1 MKIAFTPGRSRPA
14 RLLAK
19 VALFGAAVS
28 LPATGHVL
36 SVSHGSLLQD
46 GSDLLYELRM
56 PLSEVPEDD
65 DRARI
70 LLGAFLVLDGDQ
82 PGDRVDGKC
91 NEDAGQGLFLCT
103 ATYRFP
109 DPPKAVAVRCEFP
122 AVTVPQHVHVL
133 RSGDGEMV
141 RQTVFDITYTEAEI
155 RFTPPTWRETVATES
170 GAGFRRALT
179 SPELLLFLL
188 ALALA
193 GRSKPEFAACA
204 GGFLAAQ
211 ALVAVVGGMIA
222 LAPPVRFLE
231 AAAALTVAYL
241 AAEILFLPDASMR
254 WLACG
259 AMGTFHG
266 LFFATLLGSAQ
277 MSPAYFLPG
286 ALAGE
291 GLALALLGSVRLRY
305 IGSRTEQLGA
315 ILLLV
320 GGLGWFGLRVIQ

>member
-1 MKIAFTPGRSRPA
+1 MKLAPSPRMGRRAGFLA
-14 RLLAK
+14 R
-19 VALFGAAVS
+19 VALLGAAAS
-28 LPATGHVL
+28 LPAAGHVL

-46 GSDLLYELRM
+46 GNDLLYELRM

-65 DRARI
+65 DRAQI
-70 LLGAFLVLDGDQ
+70 LLGAFLALDGGQ
-82 PGDRVDGKC
+82 PGERVDGKC
-91 NEDAGQGLFLCT
+91 DEDAGQGLFLCT

-109 DPPKAVAVRCEFP
+109 EPPKAVAVRCEFP

-133 RSGDGEMV
+133 RSGEGEMV

-193 GRSKPEFAACA
+193 GRAKRELAACA
-204 GGFLAAQ
+204 GGFLVAQ
-211 ALVAVVGGMIA
+211 ALVAVVGGMIG

-305 IGSRTEQLGA
+305 IGSRSEQLGA

>member
-1 MKIAFTPGRSRPA
+1 MKLAFTPGRNRLA

-19 VALFGAAVS
+19 VALLGTAAS

-46 GSDLLYELRM
+46 GNDLLYELRM

-70 LLGAFLVLDGDQ
+70 LLSAFLVRDGDQ
-82 PGDRVDGKC
+82 PAEQVDRNC

-109 DPPKAVAVRCEFP
+109 EPPKAVAVRCEFP

-133 RSGDGEMV
+133 RSGEGDMV

-193 GRSKPEFAACA
+193 GRSKQELAACA
-204 GGFLAAQ
+204 GGFLVAQ
-211 ALVAVVGGMIA
+211 GLVAVVGGMIA
-222 LAPPVRFLE
+222 PAAPVRFLE

-266 LFFATLLGSAQ
+266 LFFATLLGAAQ

-305 IGSRTEQLGA
+305 VGSRAEQLGA

>member
-1 MKIAFTPGRSRPA
+1 MKPALAPLLNRLAELLSRA
-14 RLLAK
+14 ALL
-19 VALFGAAVS
+19 GAAAS
-28 LPATGHVL
+28 LPVAGHVL

-56 PLSEVPEDD
+56 PLAEAPEGD
-65 DRARI
+65 DRAQT
-70 LLGAFLVLDGDQ
+70 LLSAFLVLDGDQ
-82 PGDRVDGKC
+82 PGDQVEATC
-91 NEDAGQGLFLCT
+91 NENAGQGLFVCT

-109 DPPKAVAVRCEFP
+109 EPPKTVAVRCDFP

-133 RSGDGEMV
+133 RSGEGEMV

-193 GRSKPEFAACA
+193 GRSKREFAACV

-211 ALVAVVGGMIA
+211 ALVAVVGGVIGI
-222 LAPPVRFLE
+222 APPVRFLE

-291 GLALALLGSVRLRY
+291 GLALALLGGVRLRY
-305 IGSRTEQLGA
+305 VGSRTEQLGA

>member
-1 MKIAFTPGRSRPA
+1 MKLALSPLMGLQAGILA
-14 RLLAK
+14 R
-19 VALFGAAVS
+19 VALFGAAAS
-28 LPATGHVL
+28 LPAAGHVL

-46 GSDLLYELRM
+46 GSDLRYELRM
-56 PLSEVPEDD
+56 PLSEVPADD

-70 LLGAFLVLDGDQ
+70 LLGAFLVLDGDK
-82 PGDRVDGKC
+82 PGERVDGNC
-91 NEDAGQGLFLCT
+91 NEDTGQGLFLCA

-109 DPPKAVAVRCEFP
+109 EPPKAVAVRCDFP

-133 RSGDGEMV
+133 RSGEGEMV

-155 RFTPPTWRETVATES
+155 RFTPPTWGETAATQS
-170 GAGFRRALT
+170 AAGFRRALT

-193 GRSKPEFAACA
+193 GRSRRELAACA
-204 GGFLAAQ
+204 GGFLTAQ
-211 ALVAVVGGMIA
+211 ALVAVVGGTIG
-222 LAPPVRFLE
+222 LAPAVRFLE

-277 MSPAYFLPG
+277 ISPAYFLPG

-291 GLALALLGSVRLRY
+291 GLALAALGSVRLRY

>member
-1 MKIAFTPGRSRPA
+1 MKLALSP
-14 RLLAK
+14 LLARQAGSLAR
-19 VALFGAAVS
+19 VALLGATAS
-28 LPATGHVL
+28 LPAAGHVL
-36 SVSHGSLLQD
+36 SVSHGSLLHD
-46 GSDLLYELRM
+46 GNDLVYELRM

-70 LLGAFLVLDGDQ
+70 LLGAFLVLDGDR
-82 PGDRVDGKC
+82 PGERVDGKC

-109 DPPKAVAVRCEFP
+109 APPKAVAVRCEFP

-133 RSGDGEMV
+133 RSGEGEMV

-193 GRSKPEFAACA
+193 GRSKQELAACA

-211 ALVAVVGGMIA
+211 ALVAVVGGMIG

>member
-1 MKIAFTPGRSRPA
+1 MKLALLPLMGRRAGFLA
-14 RLLAK
+14 R
-19 VALFGAAVS
+19 VALLGAAAS
-28 LPATGHVL
+28 LPAAGHVL

-46 GSDLLYELRM
+46 GNDLLYELRM

-70 LLGAFLVLDGDQ
+70 LLGAFLVLDGEQ
-82 PGDRVDGKC
+82 PGERVDGKC

-109 DPPKAVAVRCEFP
+109 EPPKAVAVRCEFP

-133 RSGDGEMV
+133 RSGEGEMV

-179 SPELLLFLL
+179 SPELLLFSL

-193 GRSKPEFAACA
+193 GRSKQELAACA

-211 ALVAVVGGMIA
+211 ALVAVVGGIVG

>member
-1 MKIAFTPGRSRPA
+1 MKLAFPPGRSRLA

-19 VALFGAAVS
+19 TALFGTAAS
-28 LPATGHVL
+28 LPVAGHVL

-46 GSDLLYELRM
+46 GNDLIYELRM
-56 PLSEVPEDD
+56 PMSEVPQDD
-65 DRARI
+65 DRGRI
-70 LLGAFLVLDGDQ
+70 LLSAFLVLDGDQ
-82 PGDRVDGKC
+82 PRERVDGQCK
-91 NEDAGQGLFLCT
+91 EDAGQGLFLCT
-103 ATYRFP
+103 ATYRFAE
-109 DPPKAVAVRCEFP
+109 PPKAVAVRCEFP

-133 RSGDGEMV
+133 RSGAGDMV
-141 RQTVFDITYTEAEI
+141 RQTVFDITYSEAEI
-155 RFTPPTWRETVATES
+155 RFTPPTWRETAATES

-193 GRSKPEFAACA
+193 GRSRREFAACA
-204 GGFLAAQ
+204 GGFLVAQ
-211 ALVAVVGGMIA
+211 ALVGVVGGMFG

-241 AAEILFLPDASMR
+241 AAEILFLPAASMR

-305 IGSRTEQLGA
+305 VGSRAEQLGA

-320 GGLGWFGLRVIQ
+320 GGLGWFGLRVLG

>member
-1 MKIAFTPGRSRPA
+1 MKLALTPGRSRLA
-14 RLLAK
+14 QLLARM
-19 VALFGAAVS
+19 ALLAAAAS
-28 LPATGHVL
+28 LPLAGHVL

-56 PLSEVPEDD
+56 PLSEAPQDG
-65 DRARI
+65 DRAQI
-70 LLGAFLVLDGDQ
+70 LLGAFLVLDGGQ
-82 PGDRVDGKC
+82 PGERVDGQC
-91 NEDAGQGLFLCT
+91 NEDAGQGLLLCT
-103 ATYRFP
+103 ATYRFAE
-109 DPPKAVAVRCEFP
+109 PPKAVTVQCEFP

-133 RSGDGEMV
+133 RSGAGDMV

-155 RFTPPTWRETVATES
+155 RFTPPTWQETVATEG

-193 GRSKPEFAACA
+193 GRSKREFAACA

-211 ALVAVVGGMIA
+211 ALVGVIGGMIG

-231 AAAALTVAYL
+231 AAIALSVAYL
-241 AAEILFLPDASMR
+241 ASEILFLPDASMR

-266 LFFATLLGSAQ
+266 LFFASLLGSAQ

-305 IGSRTEQLGA
+305 GGSRTEQLGA

-320 GGLGWFGLRVIQ
+320 GGLGWFGLRVLG